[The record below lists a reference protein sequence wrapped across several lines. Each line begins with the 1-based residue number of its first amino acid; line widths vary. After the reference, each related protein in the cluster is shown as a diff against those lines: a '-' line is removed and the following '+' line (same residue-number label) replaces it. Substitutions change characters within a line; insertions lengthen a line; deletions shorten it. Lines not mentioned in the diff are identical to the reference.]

1 MVSGWWI
8 WWGGAVGRIFPG
20 VGPQVPKLGPSPSPA
35 VLVLLQRKE
44 MTEMPSPPLQ
54 PTAGH
59 ESLGCS
65 IILGLQAS
73 GLPPPPSQPQNF
85 ALWL

>member
-1 MVSGWWI
+1 MVSGWWA
-8 WWGGAVGRIFPG
+8 WWGRIFPG

-35 VLVLLQRKE
+35 VPVLLQRKE

-59 ESLGCS
+59 KRVW
-65 IILGLQAS
+65 A
-73 GLPPPPSQPQNF
+73 
-85 ALWL
+85 AL